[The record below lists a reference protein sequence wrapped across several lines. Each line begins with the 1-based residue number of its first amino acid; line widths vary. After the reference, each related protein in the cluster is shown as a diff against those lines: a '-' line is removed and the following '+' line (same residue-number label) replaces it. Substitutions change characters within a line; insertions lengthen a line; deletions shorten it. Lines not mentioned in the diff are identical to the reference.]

1 MRKSILLFVI
11 LVACFAASG
20 CKIGQEAGGRET
32 DVIVVAG
39 EEDWQEAGAA
49 VEEAFSE
56 REKMLDQQKIFDLI
70 RVDEQDLELY
80 RYRKNLLLV
89 SRLDSDLVK
98 DVLAEDARVTVR
110 SGESYMFGSLGAWIP
125 EQILVV
131 IVAPPDKSLEEVA
144 KMTAPSAFKFFKDEC
159 LERIRRR
166 IYRQGENQKLRA
178 LVEGKYGWTIDVPN
192 GYEIADDD
200 SAAGVVS
207 LIRHNP
213 ERSLVVFW
221 GFPKDDKSWA
231 DLRDEMAALY
241 LQGDE
246 VVRKTVSERA
256 TDFGGYE
263 AKVLSGQWENER
275 KLIGGP
281 FVTYCFQDTSS
292 GEYYMI
298 DYNVFAP
305 AEKKWPIL
313 GQLEWIART
322 FRIVRQQ

>member
-1 MRKSILLFVI
+1 MRKSKMLFAA

-20 CKIGQEAGGRET
+20 CRIGQEAGGRET
-32 DVIVVAG
+32 DVIVVASD
-39 EEDWQEAGAA
+39 EDWQEAGPLI
-49 VEEAFSE
+49 EEAFSQ
-56 REKMLDQQKIFDLI
+56 REKTLDQQKIFDLA
-70 RVDEQDLELY
+70 RVSDQDLELY

-89 SRLDSDLVK
+89 SKIDSDLVK

-131 IVAPPDKSLEEVA
+131 IVAPEDKPLAEVV
-144 KMTAPSAFKFFKDEC
+144 KLTGPSALKFFKDEC

-166 IYRQGENQKLRA
+166 IYRQGVNQELRA
-178 LVEGKYGWTIDVPN
+178 LVERKYGWSIDVPN
-192 GYEIADDD
+192 GYEVADDD
-200 SAAGVVS
+200 STAGVVS
-207 LIRHNP
+207 LIRHHP
-213 ERSLVVFW
+213 ERALVVFW

-231 DLRDEMAALY
+231 DVRDEMAAVH
-241 LQGDE
+241 LQGDKL
-246 VVRKTVSERA
+246 VGKTVSEKA
-256 TDFGGYE
+256 TTFAGCE
-263 AKVLSGQWENER
+263 ATVLSGQWENER

-313 GQLEWIART
+313 GQMEWIVRT
-322 FRIVRQQ
+322 FRILEQ